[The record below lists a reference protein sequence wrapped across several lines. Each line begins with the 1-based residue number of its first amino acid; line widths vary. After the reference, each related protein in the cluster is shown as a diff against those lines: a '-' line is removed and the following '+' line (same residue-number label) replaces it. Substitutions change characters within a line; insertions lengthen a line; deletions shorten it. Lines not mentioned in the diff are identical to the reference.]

1 MINEF
6 WKGQKKD
13 EKDTHDEMEKATWIK
28 KPNKNGVS
36 GIKLLFC

>member
-28 KPNKNGVS
+28 ETKRNGVS